1 MNFKLDLQ
9 IPKADFNLQH
19 GEGILFLGSCFSDE
33 MAEKAK
39 FHGLNV
45 KANHFGT
52 VFHSSLLSRFIEESI
67 DGVEEERIFNRN
79 DIFLSWDANST
90 VFDFSKNELSTKLS
104 KLRSD
109 FKSELKT
116 TKVIYITFGTAWVYR
131 KIDAGNLVAN
141 CHKVPGNQFV
151 KELSSIDKLYLE
163 WKSTLDKIRTV
174 NSELEIV
181 FTVSPVRHSRD
192 GLIENNQSKAIL
204 IELIRRLTSN
214 FKCSYFPSYEIVI
227 DELRDYRFFKLD
239 RVHPSEEA
247 IEYVWK
253 KFEACYCNEETINLN
268 SKVSN
273 FRRTLAHRSIH
284 EGSQENKGQ
293 KIQFEIQLKEFLN
306 KFSQIQF

>member
-1 MNFKLDLQ
+1 MASAQRENELPDFNEHMRNLGQALGYPADQIEELIRSFQVFNRQDKYKLIVDTRQYVDSLIQVDRQLADLPNSILQPYMGEIGDNWKEMNKQLTQLQ
-9 IPKADFNLQH
+9 IL
-19 GEGILFLGSCFSDE
+19 
-33 MAEKAK
+33 
-39 FHGLNV
+39 
-45 KANHFGT
+45 
-52 VFHSSLLSRFIEESI
+52 SLIQKKEDCQE
-67 DGVEEERIFNRN
+67 
-79 DIFLSWDANST
+79 
-90 VFDFSKNELSTKLS
+90 
-104 KLRSD
+104 
-109 FKSELKT
+109 
-116 TKVIYITFGTAWVYR
+116 VI
-131 KIDAGNLVAN
+131 
-141 CHKVPGNQFV
+141 
-151 KELSSIDKLYLE
+151 KELLRILN
-163 WKSTLDKIRTV
+163 DKIRTV